1 MNSFTY
7 KDIYIENGK
16 KVLEMNVLPEKFCN
30 FDCVFCPIGKSK
42 NKVDSQRSFGDVENA
57 LVDLKERIER
67 ERPDLVFI
75 NSKGEAFINDRIG
88 QIVDFIKVQGP
99 SVRLLSNGYLFGKE
113 EYAEIA
119 HRCDEVIGELK
130 AIREEDFQK
139 LQRPIDGY
147 SLSGYIS
154 NMESFRARFKGK
166 FIFEVTIIKGFN
178 DDDISVEETVDVIR
192 RIAPSDLIVVGID
205 YEPFSKK
212 LEVDPDRLKE
222 ISKRLQSAL

>member
-1 MNSFTY
+1 MKKFTY
-7 KDIYIENGK
+7 KKVYLENGQ
-16 KVLEMNVLPEKFCN
+16 KVLEMNILPEKFCN

-42 NKVDSQRSFGDVENA
+42 NKVDSQRSFGDVDKA

-67 ERPDLVFI
+67 ERPNLVFI

-88 QIVDFIKVQGP
+88 QIVDFIKAQGP
-99 SVRLLSNGYLFGKE
+99 SVRLLSNGYLLGRE

-147 SLSGYIS
+147 TLSEYIS
-154 NMESFRARFKGK
+154 NMESFRVRFKGK

-178 DDDISVEETVDVIR
+178 DDDISVEKTVDVIR

-212 LEVDPDRLKE
+212 LGVAPDRLKE
-222 ISKRLQSAL
+222 ITKRLQSAL